1 MALVLAAT
9 TIILPTLAWLAS
21 RLVTEPALQ
30 GGVMAAGVAPV
41 EVASVALTGLA
52 AGEVVVAAGLLVA
65 STLLTVL
72 LAGPILR
79 LLGAYSATSQ
89 IGLLVTLALVV
100 ALPLIAGCGLR
111 TIDPFR
117 GRERSLIEVV
127 GMASLLVLLWEIA
140 SELRLHASDLLV
152 AAALL
157 AYLAAAGVLG
167 WLLALG
173 APAPRRTAV
182 ILTTA
187 MRDFAVA
194 AGIAASAFGV
204 AAAAP
209 LGIYGV
215 MVLVFGASAVYIAKR
230 R

>member
-1 MALVLAAT
+1 
-9 TIILPTLAWLAS
+9 
-21 RLVTEPALQ
+21 
-30 GGVMAAGVAPV
+30 
-41 EVASVALTGLA
+41 VALTGLA

-140 SELRLHASDLLV
+140 SELRLHASNLLV

-194 AGIAASAFGV
+194 AGIAASAFGT

-215 MVLVFGASAVYIAKR
+215 MLLVFGAVVVYISKR
-230 R
+230 H